1 MLPEEACTS
10 DLLDAEEDSGNLNFT
25 SRNSY
30 ALPIKLRV
38 TGSAGKKVLPEL
50 STRQKAKVDW
60 YLKFKHKIKTCPVKK
75 INYRINM
82 TMA

>member
-1 MLPEEACTS
+1 MSTLPEGEACTS
-10 DLLDAEEDSGNLNFT
+10 EPLDAEEDSRNPNFT

-38 TGSAGKKVLPEL
+38 TGSAGKKVPTEL

-60 YLKFKHKIKTCPVKK
+60 YLKFNHKIRTQPIKK
-75 INYRINM
+75 LI
-82 TMA
+82 TE